1 MASQSLAQR
10 SGLGVSSATVRNIL
24 AQLEEADYVHQPHS
38 SSGRVPTDRGYR
50 VFVDRLLEGRKR
62 SRPSAEVETRLREQ
76 AERSPMMDDLL
87 ASASH
92 LVSRAARH
100 VGFALCD
107 NPAAILQRIEFVA
120 LGGSRVLVV
129 VISRGNQI
137 TQKVVDT
144 GEDVRPDD
152 LVQAENY
159 LNTEFAG
166 LPLIEVREAVL
177 GRLQQERILYDQLLA
192 RALRLARSTLADMP
206 RQQTFHVEG
215 AASLLGSDAQP
226 GVSLATLRALL
237 EMMEGKERMVHLLN
251 QYIDGPGLTVVIGDG
266 TYSSAPPLVQ
276 SDRVYRG
283 RWHQHPDRRRDRTHP
298 DALFTRNYR
307 CGRHHAG
314 GFARASQ
321 HALIIWPIAPT
332 IRTPGTDPRR
342 PKPWTTRRKCR
353 ATTARQMH
361 LPRGRGRTI
370 SRQCGSIGGT
380 RRKKRTH
387 CRTGCSGLPQS
398 SITIASGSIAIAATR
413 PTPRS
418 PVRSRICCRSSTTSN
433 AHWRRQPARMPTRID
448 RVWN

>member
-1 MASQSLAQR
+1 MGSYELPERSRRLLTTLVREHIETGEPVASQSLAQR

-50 VFVDRLLEGRKR
+50 VFVNRLLEGRKR

-76 AERSPMMDDLL
+76 ADRSPIMDDLL

-107 NPAAILQRIEFVA
+107 NPVAILQRIEFVA

-166 LPLIEVREAVL
+166 LPLVEVREAVL

-192 RALRLARSTLADMP
+192 RALRLARSTLAEMQMP

-251 QYIDGPGLTVVIGDG
+251 QYIDGPGLTVVIGAEHTAPHLRSFSLIASTVVDG
-266 TYSSAPPLVQ
+266 TS
-276 SDRVYRG
+276 
-283 RWHQHPDRRRDRTHP
+283 
-298 DALFTRNYR
+298 
-307 CGRHHAG
+307 
-314 GFARASQ
+314 
-321 HALIIWPIAPT
+321 
-332 IRTPGTDPRR
+332 IRTVGVIGP
-342 PKPWTTRRKCR
+342 TRMHYSR
-353 ATTARQMH
+353 AITVVDGATQAV
-361 LPRGRGRTI
+361 
-370 SRQCGSIGGT
+370 SRVL
-380 RRKKRTH
+380 R
-387 CRTGCSGLPQS
+387 
-398 SITIASGSIAIAATR
+398 
-413 PTPRS
+413 
-418 PVRSRICCRSSTTSN
+418 N
-433 AHWRRQPARMPTRID
+433 AH
-448 RVWN
+448 